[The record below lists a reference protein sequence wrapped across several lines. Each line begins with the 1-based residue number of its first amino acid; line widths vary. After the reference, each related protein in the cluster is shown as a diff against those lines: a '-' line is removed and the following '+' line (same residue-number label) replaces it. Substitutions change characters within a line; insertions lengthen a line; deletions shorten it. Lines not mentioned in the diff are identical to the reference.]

1 MRVEAEGLADHWD
14 AMVGTARGVLGTV
27 DDAEEC
33 ASEALLQVC
42 EARPGDVLNMEAYLV
57 TVAKRRAI
65 DRLRHLDRARRR
77 DARLAAR
84 EPLLVPDA
92 AEDVARRDE
101 ARWMSMEAER
111 LLDPRAL
118 ELLRRVADGDDIHDI
133 SQALGMSTSA
143 AQSALHRSRKLL
155 REVYAKALALI
166 GIGALAGR
174 RVGSLSAPA
183 IVAAALVLVPSP
195 PDAPARTPHDA
206 TPRLQA
212 EQAQESAESAPR
224 PHGARKQPISESVG
238 QAAVPAA
245 AAPPAP
251 PVMAGTPPAVEIAG
265 PLSSRVAVE
274 ERNDNS
280 PDQDGLPEAVAH
292 CLQSLQVTTQHV
304 GC

>member
-1 MRVEAEGLADHWD
+1 
-14 AMVGTARGVLGTV
+14 MVGTARGVLGTV
-27 DDAEEC
+27 DDTEEC

-84 EPLLVPDA
+84 EAMLVPDA
-92 AEDVARRDE
+92 AEDVVRRDE

-118 ELLRRVADGDDIHDI
+118 ELLRRVADGDDIQEI
-133 SQALGMSTSA
+133 SRSLGMSTSA

-155 REVYAKALALI
+155 REVYAKALALV
-166 GIGALAGR
+166 GIGAVAGR

-195 PDAPARTPHDA
+195 TDAPDRAPHDA
-206 TPRLQA
+206 PPRLQA
-212 EQAQESAESAPR
+212 DQAQEPAESAPR
-224 PHGARKQPISESVG
+224 SQELLKQPIGESLG
-238 QAAVPAA
+238 HAAVPAA
-245 AAPPAP
+245 AVPPAP
-251 PVMAGTPPAVEIAG
+251 HASSENPPAVEVAG
-265 PLSSRVAVE
+265 PLSSRVALE

-280 PDQDGLPEAVAH
+280 PDQDGLPEEVAH